1 MASRGLKSAVIIPLG
16 EKGVRITKVFS
27 HFTVQSLIGQRSFPV
42 GVLWAELKISFQLT
56 D

>member
-27 HFTVQSLIGQRSFPV
+27 HFTVQSLIGNQRSFPV
-42 GVLWAELKISFQLT
+42 RVLWAELKI
-56 D
+56 